1 MGIQEV
7 FPTGLDKFLCFILL
21 LNIGDHL
28 TEQFAQLNRNSISN
42 LLVLPGNCSLEPKL
56 IGKIVVLR
64 GYDEKEKNGEKD
76 IEEPM
81 FGRELRK
88 HFQQNVF
95 TDELVAELQNI
106 VDITTIIDPKKLK

>member
-1 MGIQEV
+1 MDYTKQTVPSLKQMCKERKIRGYSKK
-7 FPTGLDKFLCFILL
+7 TK
-21 LNIGDHL
+21 
-28 TEQFAQLNRNSISN
+28 TEL
-42 LLVLPGNCSLEPKL
+42 
-56 IGKIVVLR
+56 IVVLR